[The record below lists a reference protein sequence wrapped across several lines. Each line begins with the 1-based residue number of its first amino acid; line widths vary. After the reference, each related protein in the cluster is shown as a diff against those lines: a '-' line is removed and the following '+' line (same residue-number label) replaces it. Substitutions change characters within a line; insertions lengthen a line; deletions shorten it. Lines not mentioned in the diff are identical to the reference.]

1 MPTTQETHAL
11 CVQVMGDGW
20 QLWIAF
26 QQLRYHVS
34 GRFPVPFCL
43 FMPPFFSFRGGVVVV
58 ALITPDKIYRSVS
71 HPSPRPPVRPARGKM
86 WGEDGLT
93 PKKMEIW
100 GGSAGG
106 KGVR

>member
-1 MPTTQETHAL
+1 M
-11 CVQVMGDGW
+11 
-20 QLWIAF
+20 
-26 QQLRYHVS
+26 
-34 GRFPVPFCL
+34 
-43 FMPPFFSFRGGVVVV
+43 VVV
-58 ALITPDKIYRSVS
+58 LITPDKIYRSVS
-71 HPSPRPPVRPARGKM
+71 NPSPRPPVRPARGKM